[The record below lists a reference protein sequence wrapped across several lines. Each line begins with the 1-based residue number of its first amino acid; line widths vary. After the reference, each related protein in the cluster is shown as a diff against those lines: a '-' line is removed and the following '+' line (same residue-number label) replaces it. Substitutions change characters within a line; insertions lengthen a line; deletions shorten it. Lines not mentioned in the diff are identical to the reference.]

1 VSLFGEGD
9 AKRRVFGVLGFQT
22 VSVSKTETVLR
33 QRKIEN
39 RTFWRVS
46 NRVGFKNRHGFAAT

>member
-1 VSLFGEGD
+1 MQKEGFL
-9 AKRRVFGVLGFQT
+9 AFWGFQT
-22 VSVSKTETVLR
+22 VSVSKTDTVLR
-33 QRKIEN
+33 QRKIES